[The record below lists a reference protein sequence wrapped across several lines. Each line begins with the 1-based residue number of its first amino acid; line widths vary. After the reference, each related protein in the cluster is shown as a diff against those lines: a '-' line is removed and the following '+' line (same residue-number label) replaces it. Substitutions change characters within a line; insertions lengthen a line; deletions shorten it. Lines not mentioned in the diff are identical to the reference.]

1 MRVVAAHN
9 VVLAPQRCAVLPY
22 VGPSR
27 GCRFIDT
34 GAHLTD
40 GFHDRVYVSETA
52 VLEMARMLGLPAKG
66 EYREAKD
73 RVQALEAQLTRAN
86 AELVDLREKFNAID
100 VLASADFRA
109 RKKPGRTKAPA

>member
-1 MRVVAAHN
+1 M
-9 VVLAPQRCAVLPY
+9 LPY

-34 GAHLTD
+34 GSHLTD

-52 VLEMARMLGLPAKG
+52 VLEMARMLGQPSKG
-66 EYREAKD
+66 EHREATD
-73 RVQALEAQLTRAN
+73 RVKALEAQLLEAT
-86 AELVDLREKFNAID
+86 AELVDLREKFSAID

-109 RKKPGRTKAPA
+109 RKKPGRAKTPA